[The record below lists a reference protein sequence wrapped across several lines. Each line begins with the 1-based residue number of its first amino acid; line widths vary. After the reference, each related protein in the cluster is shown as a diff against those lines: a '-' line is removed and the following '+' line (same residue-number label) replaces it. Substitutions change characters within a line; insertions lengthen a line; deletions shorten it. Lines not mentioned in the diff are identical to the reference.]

1 MKLSRH
7 PSPLSLNLIG
17 LCLLVWKTQHR
28 LKKKF
33 AMYYFIGI
41 AILILEADAR
51 NDFSLYTAVWP
62 LNTSDQA
69 PDPNIII
76 NIYLLDHITF

>member
-1 MKLSRH
+1 
-7 PSPLSLNLIG
+7 
-17 LCLLVWKTQHR
+17 
-28 LKKKF
+28 
-33 AMYYFIGI
+33 MYYFIGI

-76 NIYLLDHITF
+76 NIYLLDQITF